1 MESIVG
7 EDIDGI
13 EIREDSA
20 VKEQLRAEEYA
31 VDGREIGLE
40 RVVVV
45 VVELS
50 SLGKEIWARLEQ
62 SY

>member
-1 MESIVG
+1 MESIIG
-7 EDIDGI
+7 EDIYGI
-13 EIREDSA
+13 DIWEDPA

-50 SLGKEIWARLEQ
+50 SLWKEVWARLK
-62 SY
+62 